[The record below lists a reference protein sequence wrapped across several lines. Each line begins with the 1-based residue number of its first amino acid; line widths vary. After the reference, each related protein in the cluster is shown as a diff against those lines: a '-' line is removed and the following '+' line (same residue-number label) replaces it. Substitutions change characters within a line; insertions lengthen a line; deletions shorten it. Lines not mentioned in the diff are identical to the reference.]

1 MSKTINN
8 KDKVYFVTGGGTGGH
23 IYPAVAV
30 GFALQKEPDTK
41 KVYYVGNPS
50 NLEKKIA
57 EDKVFDFLGVDITG
71 MPRVAG
77 FDFVKW
83 SFKLACATL
92 KSVFYIIK
100 YRPNVIFGTGGY
112 VSSPMLFAGILT
124 RTPVVIHECDAIAG
138 KVSKVIAPFAK
149 SVSVAFETSKDGLNA
164 KEIYVNGN
172 PIREEFLSTDRFNAR
187 KEWGLKDKLTI
198 MVMGGSQGAKKI
210 NTVLVQN
217 LKQLFKKYDIQI
229 IHQTGM
235 KNYDDTVKEL
245 KKVYPEYTENS
256 RYILRPYFKKMY
268 LPMLASDIAVSRA
281 GSLSISEI
289 CVSGLASLLIP
300 YPYAAADHQRK
311 NAKEMAELNAAL
323 YLDDTDCTPESFME
337 KLEEIINNTQKMIEL
352 QNNAKK
358 LVKYDATDNI
368 VNQIKEALKQD
379 ENNDFNRQ

>member
-8 KDKVYFVTGGGTGGH
+8 TKDKVYFVTGGGTGGH

-30 GFALQKEPDTK
+30 GFALQKEVDTK
-41 KVYYVGNPS
+41 KVYYVGNPN

-57 EDKVFDFLGVDITG
+57 EDKVFEFLGVNITG
-71 MPRVAG
+71 MPRVLD

-83 SFKLACATL
+83 SLKLFFATL
-92 KSVFYIIK
+92 KSIYYIVK

-124 RTPVVIHECDAIAG
+124 GTPIVIHECDAIAG
-138 KVSKVIAPFAK
+138 KVSKTIAPFAN
-149 SVSVAFETSKDGLNA
+149 SVSVAFETSKDGLKA
-164 KEIYVNGN
+164 KKLHVNGN
-172 PIREEFLSTDRFNAR
+172 PIREEFLSTDRYNAR
-187 KEWGLKDKLTI
+187 KEWNLKDKLTI

-229 IHQTGM
+229 IHQTGL

-289 CVSGLASLLIP
+289 CISGLASLLIP

-323 YLDDTDCTPESFME
+323 YLDDTECTPESFME

-358 LVKYDATDNI
+358 LVKYDATENI
-368 VNQIKEALKQD
+368 VKQIKDALK
-379 ENNDFNRQ
+379 

>member
-1 MSKTINN
+1 MSKDIDNK

-41 KVYYVGNPS
+41 KVYYVGNPN

-57 EDKVFDFLGVDITG
+57 EDKVFDFLGVNITG
-71 MPRVAG
+71 MPRTLS

-83 SFKLACATL
+83 SFKLLCATI
-92 KSVFYIIK
+92 KSIGYIVT
-100 YRPNVIFGTGGY
+100 YRPDAIFGTGGY
-112 VSSPMLFAGILT
+112 VSAPMLFAGILT

-138 KVSKVIAPFAK
+138 KVTKAIAPFAN
-149 SVSVAFETSKDGLNA
+149 SVSVAFETSKDGINA
-164 KEIYVNGN
+164 KNIQLNGN
-172 PIREEFLSTDRFNAR
+172 PIREEFLSTDRYNAR

-217 LKQLFKKYDIQI
+217 LKKLFKKYDIQI
-229 IHQTGM
+229 IHQTGL

-245 KKVYPEYTENS
+245 KKIYPEYTENS
-256 RYILRPYFKKMY
+256 RYVLRPYFKKMY

-289 CVSGLASLLIP
+289 CVSGLASILIP

-311 NAKEMAELNAAL
+311 NAKEMAELNAAI
-323 YLDDTDCTPESFME
+323 YLDDTDCTPESLME
-337 KLEEIINNTQKMIEL
+337 KLEEVINDTQKMIEL
-352 QNNAKK
+352 QNNARK
-358 LVKYDATDNI
+358 LVKYDATENI
-368 VNQIKEALKQD
+368 VKQIKSVFD
-379 ENNDFNRQ
+379 

>member
-41 KVYYVGNPS
+41 NVYYVGNPS

-368 VNQIKEALKQD
+368 VNQIKEALKQN
-379 ENNDFNRQ
+379 ENNYFNRQ

>member
-1 MSKTINN
+1 MSKNINK
-8 KDKVYFVTGGGTGGH
+8 KDKIYFVTGGGTGGH

-30 GFALQKEPDTK
+30 GFALQKDADTK
-41 KVYYVGNPS
+41 KVYYVGNPN

-57 EDKVFDFLGVDITG
+57 EDKVFDFLGVNITG
-71 MPRVAG
+71 MPRTINFEFIKWG
-77 FDFVKW
+77 FQLL
-83 SFKLACATL
+83 LATI
-92 KSVFYIIK
+92 KSIGYIIK

-138 KVSKVIAPFAK
+138 KVSKAIAPFAK
-149 SVSVAFETSKDGLNA
+149 SVSVAFETSKDGLKA
-164 KEIYVNGN
+164 KELHVNGN
-172 PIREEFLSTDRFNAR
+172 PIREEFLSTDRYNAR
-187 KEWGLKDKLTI
+187 KEWNLKDKLTI

-217 LKQLFKKYDIQI
+217 LKTLFKKYDIQV
-229 IHQTGM
+229 IHQTGL

-256 RYILRPYFKKMY
+256 RYVLRPYFKKMY

-311 NAKEMAELNAAL
+311 NAKEMAELNAAI
-323 YLDDTDCTPESFME
+323 YLDDTECTAESFME
-337 KLEEIINNTQKMIEL
+337 KLEEIIKDTQKMIEL
-352 QNNAKK
+352 QNNARK
-358 LVKYDATDNI
+358 LVKYDATENI
-368 VNQIKEALKQD
+368 VKQIKNAL
-379 ENNDFNRQ
+379 